1 MTLVQHC
8 FLRDN
13 PHHLNNNYSQNSA
26 NKILKKFWNMPN
38 ISEHLG
44 DFWPNFTSMIQ
55 DRKSALNHRC
65 FATPHATTGRVSNQ
79 NGDQT
84 YGDKTLKKKNSH
96 FTQHFKNLNC
106 KKKTPF
112 FKSNSK
118 TETTIETDVH
128 RRQVPTR
135 PRPQLIQLPNH
146 WTIKAVNCAVEL
158 DPAD

>member
-44 DFWPNFTSMIQ
+44 DFWPNFTSIIQ

-106 KKKTPF
+106 KKKLHF
-112 FKSNSK
+112 SNQTQRQKRPLKLTS
-118 TETTIETDVH
+118 IEGRFQQGH
-128 RRQVPTR
+128 A
-135 PRPQLIQLPNH
+135 PN
-146 WTIKAVNCAVEL
+146 
-158 DPAD
+158 